1 MTGGARRAAATLP
14 DMATTLFSEEHEALR
29 ATVRRW
35 VEREIAPHTA
45 AWEQAQ
51 SYPRE
56 VLAAA
61 GAQGWFALALPEA
74 HGGDAIASVVV
85 AEELGRIRS
94 GGVVNDLL
102 AQAHTAATLAGV
114 STAAAKELA
123 EPALAGARIVCLV
136 GGSFDV
142 APAGDGRRVTGRS
155 AAVGNARW
163 ADAGLV
169 VSAGDAGLDLFLVD
183 AGAPGWAAEPPPAP
197 YGRRAGQAADVTL
210 DVTVEADALLAE
222 GAEAMA
228 LMGDRQARWRIDS
241 AAAAVSGM
249 WQTWED
255 AKAYALQREAFGRP
269 ISQFQVNR
277 HALAEAGAWLTAA
290 RAAVHDAA
298 QRLTAGTLEPGET
311 AALKLYVNRVAND
324 VADRCLQLHG
334 GYGYTMEYDVQRAWR
349 DARHLRLDEAADEGL
364 REEIALA
371 MEERAGG

>member
-1 MTGGARRAAATLP
+1 
-14 DMATTLFSEEHEALR
+14 MATTLFSEEHEALR
-29 ATVRRW
+29 ASVRRW
-35 VEREIAPHTA
+35 VEREVAPHTA

-61 GAQGWFALALPEA
+61 GAQGWFTLALPEA
-74 HGGDAIASVVV
+74 HGGDAIASLVV

-102 AQAHTAATLAGV
+102 ALAHAAATIATLPA
-114 STAAAKELA
+114 AAAKELA
-123 EPALAGARIVCLV
+123 EPALAGTRIVCLV
-136 GGSFDV
+136 GGSFDI
-142 APAGDGRRVTGRS
+142 ASAGEGRRVAGRS

-169 VSAGDAGLDLFLVD
+169 VSAGDGGLGVFLVD
-183 AGAPGWAAEPPPAP
+183 AAAWGWAAEPPPAP

-210 DVTVEADALLAE
+210 DATVEADALLAE
-222 GAEAMA
+222 GADAMA

-241 AAAAVSGM
+241 AGAAVSGM

-298 QRLTAGTLEPGET
+298 QRLTTGSLEPGET